1 MGRFHDK
8 QFPGESG
15 AYRRARDELLDMEM
29 DLRQRI
35 EEVAAMRRRLPTG
48 GPLQQDYVF
57 EEGGADLADE
67 KTIKQTKFSEL
78 FESGKNSL
86 IIYSFM
92 YAPDADEPC
101 PMCTAILDS
110 FNGNAP
116 HVTDRLNLAVVA
128 KAPVEKIRSWA
139 RTRGWNRLRLLSS
152 GQNSYNADYFA
163 ESAEWGQMPAINVF
177 TNDQQGIHHFY
188 NTELLYAPTAEGQHP
203 RHADLVWP
211 LWNLFDLTRDG
222 RGVDWIPRLSY

>member
-8 QFPGESG
+8 QFPGESH
-15 AYRRARDELLDMEM
+15 AYRRARDELLDMEI
-29 DLRQRI
+29 DLRRRI
-35 EEVAAMRRRLPTG
+35 EEIAAIRRRLPTG
-48 GPLQQDYVF
+48 GALKQDYVF

-67 KTIKQTKFSEL
+67 TTIKQTRFSEL
-78 FESGKNSL
+78 FASGKDTL
-86 IIYSFM
+86 IMYSFM
-92 YAPDADEPC
+92 YAPDADDPC

-116 HVTDRLNLAVVA
+116 HVTDRVNLAVVA
-128 KAPVEKIRSWA
+128 KAPVKKIRSWA
-139 RTRGWNRLRLLSS
+139 RIRGWDRLRLLSS

-177 TNDQQGIHHFY
+177 TKTPQGIHHFY
-188 NTELLYAPTAEGQHP
+188 NTELLYAPSVEGQHP

-211 LWNLFDLTRDG
+211 LWNLFDLTPEG
-222 RGVDWIPRLSY
+222 RGTDWFPRLLY